1 MDNVKYYFPF
11 IFRLKIFP
19 QSPIMLAAGSH
30 LFKGKSTSQK
40 RLTSAFSFFTFVSSQ
55 LTMATKQ
62 ELRGKLNSF
71 FSFFLSS
78 SCSAAAQHLRMQN
91 EQASETVAM
100 VIVTKLIVTR
110 ILIKAHTATRLP
122 GRPSRWKQQQLMAS
136 LSSRVSGHLE
146 DAYLTLTLDIIY
158 SLSSGNM
165 HAPHWSLSGG
175 LPFWGCSQCS
185 HFSCQEAELSLDAV
199 AAVLLCP
206 TLTCMQPEL
215 CFKDDMKAPERKAD
229 DSLKG

>member
-55 LTMATKQ
+55 LTMAIKQ

-71 FSFFLSS
+71 FFSFFLSF

-122 GRPSRWKQQQLMAS
+122 GRPSR
-136 LSSRVSGHLE
+136 
-146 DAYLTLTLDIIY
+146 
-158 SLSSGNM
+158 
-165 HAPHWSLSGG
+165 
-175 LPFWGCSQCS
+175 
-185 HFSCQEAELSLDAV
+185 
-199 AAVLLCP
+199 
-206 TLTCMQPEL
+206 
-215 CFKDDMKAPERKAD
+215 
-229 DSLKG
+229 

>member
-55 LTMATKQ
+55 LTMAIKQ
-62 ELRGKLNSF
+62 ELRGKLNSFF

-122 GRPSRWKQQQLMAS
+122 GRPSR
-136 LSSRVSGHLE
+136 
-146 DAYLTLTLDIIY
+146 
-158 SLSSGNM
+158 
-165 HAPHWSLSGG
+165 
-175 LPFWGCSQCS
+175 
-185 HFSCQEAELSLDAV
+185 
-199 AAVLLCP
+199 
-206 TLTCMQPEL
+206 
-215 CFKDDMKAPERKAD
+215 
-229 DSLKG
+229 